1 MAGESN
7 DETNFPYKSFLTE
20 TQISELRK
28 DFANG
33 LSDNKKFSKTH
44 LSKKTQSE
52 GFILDLLDS
61 LGVVDKT
68 TGSLESFGK

>member
-33 LSDNKKFSKTH
+33 LSANTKFSKTH